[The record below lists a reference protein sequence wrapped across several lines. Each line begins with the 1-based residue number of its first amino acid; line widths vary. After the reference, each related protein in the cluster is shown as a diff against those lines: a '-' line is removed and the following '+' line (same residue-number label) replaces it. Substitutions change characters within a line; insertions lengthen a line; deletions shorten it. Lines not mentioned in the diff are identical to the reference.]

1 MIKEISCCL
10 LFKFNHITKGMKYF
24 KERLW
29 LVYAILAAL
38 CWGVWGVLAKFI
50 SGDITPFAN
59 HLMFT
64 IGMIFTLPFIIGKCK
79 IKQANKKGIIWGI
92 VAGILA
98 VIGNVAVY
106 QSFGTGGQAA
116 VVIPVTNLYPLVT
129 ILIALLIFRE
139 KMHWLNG
146 VGILIIVPAIIM
158 LSGQS
163 RILDNPRLFFEEL
176 GLKIWLVYALVA
188 LLFWGLFSAAQK
200 VTTNYISAEWSYLS
214 FIVSSILISLCF
226 VGFSL
231 IEFDF
236 TQQTILIGSL
246 AGMLNGLGVL
256 ASFAAYR
263 AEGKASQV
271 TTIAGALQPVFTIV
285 LAILFLGEKLSGIEL
300 TGISFAIFGSLFLSV
315 EPKKTSAVEPHL
327 KTTSI

>member
-1 MIKEISCCL
+1 
-10 LFKFNHITKGMKYF
+10 MKNYF

-50 SGDITPFAN
+50 SNDISPKVN
-59 HLMFT
+59 HLLFT
-64 IGMIFTLPFIIGKCK
+64 IGMLFTIPFVARKCK
-79 IKQANKKGIIWGI
+79 RKEANLKGIIWGI

-106 QSFGTGGQAA
+106 QSFGAGGQAA

-129 ILIALLIFRE
+129 IVIAILVFKE

-146 VGILIIVPAIIM
+146 IGILIVVPAIIM

-163 RILDNPRLFFEEL
+163 QIFDDPSLFFENL
-176 GLKIWLVYALVA
+176 GLKVWLLFALVA
-188 LLFWGLFSAAQK
+188 LVFWGLFSAAQK
-200 VTTNYISAEWSYLS
+200 ITTNYISAEWSYLS
-214 FIVSSILISLCF
+214 FIVSSVLISLAF
-226 VGFSL
+226 IAFGLV
-231 IEFDF
+231 DF
-236 TQQTILIGSL
+236 HLSQQTLWVGSM

-256 ASFAAYR
+256 SSFAAYR

-271 TTIAGALQPVFTIV
+271 TAIAGALQPVFTIF
-285 LAILFLGEKLSGIEL
+285 LAIVFLKEKLAFVEFIGIGL
-300 TGISFAIFGSLFLSV
+300 AIFGSLFLSV
-315 EPKKTSAVEPHL
+315 EKKRS
-327 KTTSI
+327 